1 MARRSAL
8 VLTGFALMA
17 GLLAQSGAQESDFCR
32 KDAFGGPN
40 AKAEVYA
47 RRSGGYCD
55 GAVFQPHSGSGEL
68 PVIGVNAAPI
78 VGDPKSQSVSITA
91 IALPKSLSGIVWPLH
106 LQGVARS
113 PKVNYRLDAA
123 LSSGRPLVVGP
134 ESAMSRVELNLRA
147 EDVAWSAWSDS
158 SQDGRTYVPVVMPEA
173 SGGDVELTVRP
184 TIPVAYVVYS
194 VKDASG
200 GLVKG
205 EATIRAE
212 STPDRRSAPMT
223 LVIPAGK
230 PELVVVK
237 VIAVGNNGRTQAASV
252 RLIRPG
258 GAGH

>member
-8 VLTGFALMA
+8 VLTGLALA
-17 GLLAQSGAQESDFCR
+17 VGFLAKGGAQESDFCR
-32 KDAFGGPN
+32 ENAFGGPG

-55 GAVFQPHSGSGEL
+55 GAVFQPHSGGGEL

-78 VGDPKSQSVSITA
+78 LGDPKSRAVSITA
-91 IALPKSLSGIVWPLH
+91 IALPKSLGGIVWPLH

-123 LSSGRPLVVGP
+123 LSSGRPLVIGP
-134 ESAMSRVELNLRA
+134 ESGMSKREQNLRM

-158 SQDGRTYVPVVMPEA
+158 SEDGRTYVPVVMPGA

-194 VKDASG
+194 IKDASG
-200 GLVKG
+200 GVVQG
-205 EATIRAE
+205 ETTIRAE
-212 STPDRRSAPMT
+212 STPETRSAPMT
-223 LVIPAGK
+223 LPIPAGK
-230 PELVVVK
+230 SELVIVK
-237 VIAVGNNGRTQAASV
+237 VIAVGNTGRTQVASV
-252 RLIRPG
+252 RLFRPG
-258 GAGH
+258 GAGR